1 LRSIDIHFLL
11 HLVKKKKKSRRSD
24 EMRNLVAILLVS

>member
-11 HLVKKKKKSRRSD
+11 QLVKKKKSRRSD